1 MKIDLLFGS
10 CYLLFVF
17 FAMREALFIKRNRD
31 RWKQIQDNPSSHP
44 DETAQEFI
52 QLVEDLGYSKTF
64 YPVSKTTHYLNGVA
78 AKKYLAIYQNKK
90 ESWGTIRHFFKYTL
104 PLIIAKQHRVL
115 LISFCLFILF
125 VSIGFFSA
133 VNDENFVR
141 QILGD
146 EYVDMTLQNI
156 KGGHPFGVYGYGNE
170 FLSFVYI
177 FLNNVKV
184 SLLEFGGGILFGY
197 TTITGLMYNSVMV
210 GAFEHM
216 FYTHGLLKDSLLTIM
231 IHGTLELSTFVIAA
245 TSGLVLAKSWLFPGT
260 IKRIDALKQGAK
272 EGLIIALSNIPMLFI
287 AAFFEG
293 FITRHT
299 DMPLWLKL
307 FIITLS
313 LTIVVGYFII
323 YPIRLKRRLNAAN
336 Q

>member
-1 MKIDLLFGS
+1 
-10 CYLLFVF
+10 
-17 FAMREALFIKRNRD
+17 MREALFIKRNRH

-44 DETAQEFI
+44 DEMAQEFI

-64 YPVSKTTHYLNGVA
+64 YPVSKTTLYLNGVA

-90 ESWGTIRHFFKYTL
+90 ESRNTVIHFFKYTL
-104 PLIIAKQHRVL
+104 PFIIAKHHRVL
-115 LISFCLFILF
+115 LISFCLFVLF

-133 VNDENFVR
+133 QNDENFVR

-146 EYVDMTLQNI
+146 DYVDMTLRNI
-156 KGGHPFGVYGYGNE
+156 KDGHPFGVYGYGNE
-170 FLSFVYI
+170 FLSFIYI

-197 TTITGLMYNSVMV
+197 TTITGLMYNSVMI

-216 FYTHGLLKDSLLTIM
+216 FYNNGLLKDSLLTVM

-272 EGLIIALSNIPMLFI
+272 EGLIIALSNIPMLFV

-293 FITRHT
+293 FLTRHT

-307 FIITLS
+307 FIIALS
-313 LTIVVGYFII
+313 LTIVIGYFIV
-323 YPIRLKRRLNAAN
+323 YPIRLKRRLNAAD